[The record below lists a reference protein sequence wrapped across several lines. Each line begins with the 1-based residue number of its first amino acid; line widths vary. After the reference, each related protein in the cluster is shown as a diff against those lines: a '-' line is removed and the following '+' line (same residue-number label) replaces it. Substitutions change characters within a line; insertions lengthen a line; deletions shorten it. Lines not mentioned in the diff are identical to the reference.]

1 MFKRSRNAEKQQDI
15 ELKQQ
20 DIEIKKVNEYKQVVV
35 IVVCVALF
43 MCMVAS
49 FFPGLAISEWW
60 FNLAETV
67 INNKYLCIFLSR
79 PLGVLSPILF
89 AII

>member
-1 MFKRSRNAEKQQDI
+1 MSSILGVLASKILDIVFKRSRDAEKQQDI

-43 MCMVAS
+43 MCMIAS

-67 INNKYLCIFLSR
+67 INNKL
-79 PLGVLSPILF
+79 
-89 AII
+89 

>member
-1 MFKRSRNAEKQQDI
+1 MTKILTLIGSLGNKIIDLFSKKAKNGEKQQDI

-43 MCMVAS
+43 MCMIAS

-67 INNKYLCIFLSR
+67 INNKL
-79 PLGVLSPILF
+79 
-89 AII
+89 

>member
-1 MFKRSRNAEKQQDI
+1 MSSILGVLADKILDIVFKRSRDAEKQQDI

-43 MCMVAS
+43 MCMLAS
-49 FFPGLAISEWW
+49 LFPQLAITSWW
-60 FNLAETV
+60 FEKADIAIE
-67 INNKYLCIFLSR
+67 YIFS
-79 PLGVLSPILF
+79 S
-89 AII
+89 